1 MEAFYAADAVF
12 LGAVVEIGTDSGIEC
27 LQVAGCR
34 DPDPD
39 PAANSFAARVIVG
52 FRVET
57 SLKGGGDEAAGI
69 EVATHHQS
77 GMCGYMFQVGRSYL
91 VYAAD
96 RDEDGRLSTHLC
108 TRTRP
113 VEDAAFDIEIL
124 SR

>member
-12 LGAVVEIGTDSGIEC
+12 LGEVVEIGTDSGIGC
-27 LQVAGCR
+27 PQVAGWA

-39 PAANSFAARVIVG
+39 PAADPFAARVIVG

-57 SLKGGGDEAAGI
+57 SLKGGDDAAAGI
-69 EVATHHQS
+69 DIATHHQGS
-77 GMCGYMFQVGRSYL
+77 ACGYMFQIGRSYL
-91 VYAAD
+91 VYASD
-96 RDEDGRLSTHLC
+96 RDEDGRLSTNSC

-113 VEDAAFDIEIL
+113 VENAAFDIEIL

>member
-12 LGAVVEIGTDSGIEC
+12 LGEVVEIGTDSGIGC
-27 LQVAGCR
+27 PQVAGCA

-39 PAANSFAARVIVG
+39 PAADPFAARVIVG

-57 SLKGGGDEAAGI
+57 SLKGGN
-69 EVATHHQS
+69 
-77 GMCGYMFQVGRSYL
+77 
-91 VYAAD
+91 
-96 RDEDGRLSTHLC
+96 EDGRLSTNSC

-113 VEDAAFDIEIL
+113 VENAAFDVEIL